1 MEENLKS
8 LVEALVQEPTETEWL
23 EFKKDNAE
31 AKMIGQDISALAN
44 GALLVERPQAY
55 MVWGVD
61 DKTHRIIGT
70 EFSPYAKSLADQ
82 ELLSWLLQM
91 LSENARF
98 RFEEIVIEDKKV
110 VLLLI
115 EPASQYPVAFQKEPY
130 IRAGSYTKRLAD
142 QSKLHSRLWAAL
154 SNEQFELSAALRDLT
169 PEEVEEKLA
178 VGAYF
183 QRLALKAPDQ
193 LGERIKYLE
202 ADRIIKKQENRLFSI
217 TNFGALLLANNFSEF
232 PSISRKEIRVVQYC
246 GTSRKD
252 ILRSKTFEQGY
263 AVCVSDLL
271 AYIDALLPSSE
282 PISNTGERKTVRA
295 YPPAVVRELLMN
307 ALIHQDLTSTGN
319 CVQCEIFD
327 NRVEITNPGSLL
339 VEKNRIVDMPPQS
352 RNALLAKAMRRMHF
366 CEELGTGWDRVTQEC
381 ELAQLPSPDIIQYE
395 TSTRVIVYSHID
407 FFELSQDQ
415 KLWACY
421 LHCCIMHLSGKSATN
436 TTLRERFNLGKQSSS
451 SISRLLA
458 KAVQVGWLKFKD
470 DAVGTKSKKYIP
482 YWT

>member
-44 GALLVERPQAY
+44 GALLAERPQAY

-70 EFSPYAKSLADQ
+70 EFSPYAKSMGNQ

-154 SNEQFELSAALRDLT
+154 SNELFELSAALRDLT

-339 VEKNRIVDMPPQS
+339 VEKNRIVDMPPPVAKCSFGQS
-352 RNALLAKAMRRMHF
+352 NAPDALLRRIGHR
-366 CEELGTGWDRVTQEC
+366 LGQSDARVRTGPAAIPGHHSIRNLDQGDCLFSHRLFRAQPGSEALGVLSALLHHAPERQERN
-381 ELAQLPSPDIIQYE
+381 QY
-395 TSTRVIVYSHID
+395 D
-407 FFELSQDQ
+407 L
-415 KLWACY
+415 
-421 LHCCIMHLSGKSATN
+421 
-436 TTLRERFNLGKQSSS
+436 ERK
-451 SISRLLA
+451 I
-458 KAVQVGWLKFKD
+458 
-470 DAVGTKSKKYIP
+470 
-482 YWT
+482 